1 MMMITILVLMAS
13 MVKSEEV
20 TVKQFTTAVSEVPS
34 KVVTFIGNEKQKT
47 IAYQTKV
54 WSEQQVK
61 NAKMWTKLTDLFKGK
76 NNDTQD

>member
-1 MMMITILVLMAS
+1 MMMITILVLMAT

-47 IAYQTKV
+47 IDYQTKV
-54 WSEQQVK
+54 WADQKVK
-61 NAKMWTKLTDLFKGK
+61 NAEMWSKLKTLFKG